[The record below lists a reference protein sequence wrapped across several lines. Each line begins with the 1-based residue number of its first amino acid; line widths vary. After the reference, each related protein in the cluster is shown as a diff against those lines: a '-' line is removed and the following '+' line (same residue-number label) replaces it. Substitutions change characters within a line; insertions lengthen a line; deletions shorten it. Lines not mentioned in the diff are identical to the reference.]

1 MSILVDLDLTKYHDQ
16 LRFSESEGHPSIW
29 DPVRKAYFKIAPE
42 EIVRQSWLLYLH
54 HDYKQS
60 YASMSVEKQL
70 IVSGLKRRFD
80 LVLYKK
86 SQPFILFE
94 FKAPEQSLTSDVGLQ
109 VAQYNQVLKVP
120 YIVISNGISS
130 YCFHV
135 DAEKKEVG
143 AVEALP
149 L

>member
-70 IVSGLKRRFD
+70 IVTGLKRRFD

-94 FKAPEQSLTSDVGLQ
+94 FKAPEQPLNSDVGLQ
-109 VAQYNQVLKVP
+109 AAQYNQILQVP

-135 DAEKKEVG
+135 DAEKKEVE

>member
-1 MSILVDLDLTKYHDQ
+1 VSILLDLNLTKYHDQ
-16 LRFSESEGHPSIW
+16 LKFSQTDGQHTIW
-29 DPVRKAYFKIAPE
+29 DPVRKEYYKVAPE

-86 SQPFILFE
+86 SQPYILFE
-94 FKAPEQSLTSDVGLQ
+94 FKAPEQPLTSDVGLQ
-109 VAQYNQVLKVP
+109 AAQYNQILQVP

-130 YCFHV
+130 YCFLV
-135 DAEKKEVG
+135 DVERRK
-143 AVEALP
+143 VEAVNVLP